1 MKPFSRVSFNIF
13 FWGFLGIIPL
23 VAQINFQGSV
33 FAHAANQESGSLTQK
48 DPLRLR
54 EDPLQELFIT
64 TAVYPQRAGELQV
77 TLLPEFRNGRNRD
90 RVDVPIFLEYGVTN
104 QWQIE
109 LKWNAFTAVS
119 NPSDQGIGD
128 LALETLYSSINAA
141 GTTNH
146 WALGFKFT
154 IPTGDVDTELG
165 EGFLKYEPFLI
176 LARDFPELYRL
187 QLFSQIGVSLVQRVK
202 NPKERED
209 EPPAAHEFFW
219 NSGFF
224 ILYEDWIFVME
235 YNWLTN
241 EWNHDGKINRQ
252 FLTPGIIWAHPLNGW
267 LGFAVGNGL
276 NDKSANQRFIVQ
288 IVHEFDLR

>member
-1 MKPFSRVSFNIF
+1 LLCLAAFTA
-13 FWGFLGIIPL
+13 PL
-23 VAQINFQGSV
+23 ILAKSYL
-33 FAHAANQESGSLTQK
+33 AHAEPQELRDSRKS

-64 TAVYPQRAGELQV
+64 TAVYPQRQGELQV
-77 TLLPEFRNGRNRD
+77 TLLPELRNGRNRN
-90 RVDVPIFLEYGVTN
+90 RVDVPIFLEYGLTN

-128 LALETLYSSINAA
+128 LKLETLYSSINTA

-154 IPTGDVDTELG
+154 IPTGNVDTELG
-165 EGFLKYEPFLI
+165 EGFLKYEPFFI

-209 EPPAAHEFFW
+209 ELPAAHEFFW

-224 ILYEDWIFVME
+224 FLYEDWIFVME
-235 YNWLTN
+235 LNWLTN
-241 EWNHDGKINRQ
+241 KWNHDGKINQ
-252 FLTPGIIWAHPLNGW
+252 LFLTPGVIWQHPLNGW
-267 LGFAVGNGL
+267 IGLAIANGL
-276 NDKSANQRFIVQ
+276 NNTSDHQRVILQV
-288 IVHEFDLR
+288 VHEFDLR